1 MRNGRYCIPVKSEY
15 RSQVPGMIHDQSS
28 TGSTIFVEPVAVVK
42 LNNDIRELE
51 IQEAREIEA
60 ILAAL
65 SEQTAQYTELLQ
77 YDMETLAELDFIFAR
92 ASLAMAVSY
101 THLDVYKRQPFRRA
115 PAHSGRN
122 IRAAPLPPFPHRI
135 PRFQFRSCL
144 LYTSNRQSEVLQIS
158 VLQ

>member
-92 ASLAMAVSY
+92 ASLAMEMNATEPVFN
-101 THLDVYKRQPFRRA
+101 TDGVIRLRQAR
-115 PAHSGRN
+115 H
-122 IRAAPLPPFPHRI
+122 PLIDRKKVVPI
-135 PRFQFRSCL
+135 DL
-144 LYTSNRQSEVLQIS
+144 TLGEDL
-158 VLQ
+158 